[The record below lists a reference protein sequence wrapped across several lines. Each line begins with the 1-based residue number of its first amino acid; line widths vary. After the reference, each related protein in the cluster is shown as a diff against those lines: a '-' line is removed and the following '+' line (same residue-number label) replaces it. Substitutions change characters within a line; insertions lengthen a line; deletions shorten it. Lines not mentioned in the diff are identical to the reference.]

1 MRALWRNTA
10 ALLFGLVALQG
21 AAVGQ
26 EPADATVNEEFE
38 AILTNISNVGGTGLT
53 PVTIR
58 IKRWTSD
65 ADNQRLLETLRKD
78 GQDAFLSDLV
88 DQKPVG
94 SIGTPVSL
102 RYDFFYARQEQTE
115 AGGRRIMMIT
125 DRPMDI
131 GERFSG
137 ARSRDYPF
145 TVLELRLDEEGRG
158 SGTLAQLVQLRLLG
172 DILGIENLATGP
184 MRLREVK
191 KVK

>member
-1 MRALWRNTA
+1 MRALWRNA
-10 ALLFGLVALQG
+10 VALLLGLAALQG
-21 AAVGQ
+21 SAIGQ
-26 EPADATVNEEFE
+26 ESANATVDEEFE
-38 AILTNISNVGGTGLT
+38 AILTNISNVGGAGLT

-65 ADNQRLLETLRKD
+65 ADDQRLLETLRKD
-78 GQDAFLSDLV
+78 GQDAFLDALL

-102 RYDFFYARQEQTE
+102 RYDFYYARQGPLDG
-115 AGGRRIMMIT
+115 GGRRIMLIS
-125 DRPMDI
+125 DRPMQMW
-131 GERFSG
+131 ERMQ
-137 ARSRDYPF
+137 AAPSRDYPF

-172 DILGIENLATGP
+172 NILGIENLATGP
-184 MRLREVK
+184 MRLSEVK